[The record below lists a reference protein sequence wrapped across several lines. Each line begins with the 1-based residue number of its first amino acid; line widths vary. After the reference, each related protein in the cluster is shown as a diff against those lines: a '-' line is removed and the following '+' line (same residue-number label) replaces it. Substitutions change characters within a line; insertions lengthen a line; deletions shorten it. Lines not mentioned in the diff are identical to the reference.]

1 MEKYDEST
9 YGDRI
14 AEVYDEMASSYE
26 EACIETLYDLAK
38 EGPALELG
46 IGTGRIALPLHHKG
60 IEVHGIDSSQKML
73 EKLQSKPGGKNIPVT
88 IGDFGEVP
96 VKGQYS
102 LIFVVF
108 NTFYALPTQE
118 EQIHCFQNVP
128 RHLKPGGVFLID
140 AFVPDLARFTDHQ
153 TFRVVKMDVDQVN
166 LDANQHDPVKQ
177 QITSQH
183 ILITNEGIQLFPVK
197 IRYAWPTELD
207 LMARLAGLDL
217 RHRWGDWERGPFT
230 AKSGRHI
237 SVYS

>member
-1 MEKYDEST
+1 MENYDERT

-26 EACIETLYDLAK
+26 EACIDRLFDLAK
-38 EGPALELG
+38 EGPVLELG

-60 IEVHGIDSSQKML
+60 VDVHGIDSSKKML
-73 EKLQSKPGGKNIPVT
+73 EKLQSKPGGKGIPLTVGNFGDIPVE
-88 IGDFGEVP
+88 GKF
-96 VKGQYS
+96 S

-108 NTFYALPTQE
+108 NTFYALLTQD
-118 EQIHCFQNVP
+118 EQIRCFQNAAQ
-128 RHLKPGGVFLID
+128 HLKPGGVFLID

-183 ILITNEGIQLFPVK
+183 ILITNEGTQLFPVK
-197 IRYAWPTELD
+197 IRYAWPSEMD
-207 LMARLAGLDL
+207 LMAQLAGLEL
-217 RHRWGDWERGPFT
+217 RRRWGDWERGPFT
-230 AKSGRHI
+230 AESGKHI
-237 SVYS
+237 SVYG